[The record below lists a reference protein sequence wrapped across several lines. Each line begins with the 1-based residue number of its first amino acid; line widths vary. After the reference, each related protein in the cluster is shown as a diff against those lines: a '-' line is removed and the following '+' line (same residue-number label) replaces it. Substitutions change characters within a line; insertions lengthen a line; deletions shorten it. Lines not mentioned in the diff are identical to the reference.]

1 MKKVLKF
8 LEKFLLWFIACFML
22 SFVIMVIAIAI
33 NGGRPVSGANCSLLS
48 VIVGWC
54 VIFHRTV
61 GCYNTNGV
69 AYTASSISSR
79 PHKH

>member
-8 LEKFLLWFIACFML
+8 LGKFLLWFIACFVL

-48 VIVGWC
+48 VFIISLLYVF
-54 VIFHRTV
+54 IHRKKR
-61 GCYNTNGV
+61 NGED
-69 AYTASSISSR
+69 
-79 PHKH
+79 K